1 MSSLYQPPV
10 AQDIEIIGSRVV
22 SDGFRGR
29 GPVIEYREESC
40 PRRKNEHNIES
51 KKEYGGSVPCGGL
64 CKPVLQV

>member
-29 GPVIEYREESC
+29 GPVIEYRKECC
-40 PRRKNEHNIES
+40 PRRKSNTIKKAKNSQIK
-51 KKEYGGSVPCGGL
+51 KKE
-64 CKPVLQV
+64 